1 MSAAGSR
8 RLQAGCSCSRR
19 DFLARGLYGIG
30 VGAGLPFILGRTS
43 AALAAQA
50 LEGTSLEKHPERI
63 LVVIE
68 LSGGNDGLNTVV
80 PYGDASYYRA
90 RPHLAIPE
98 RDTIA
103 IADGFGFHP
112 SMVGFERLYKDGVL
126 AVVHGCG
133 YDHPSLSHFSSMGFW
148 HTGVPNG
155 GEPLGWLGRLADEG
169 YDAESRNVIVNVGSA
184 QSLAVRSRR
193 HSPLV
198 FDDPARFR
206 REGTEDELQ
215 MLAGLNQPRTTT
227 NATLEFLAATARN
240 ASDSSDFVRQAS
252 ASYRTPVDYGSGGG
266 LAANLQRVAA
276 LIAGG
281 MRTRIYYV
289 SYAGNSFDTHVQQ
302 ADLHSRLLMYTADAV
317 HGFVEDMK
325 RIGRGDD
332 VAVMTFTEFGRRV
345 EENGSLGTDHGTA
358 TPMFVIGKGVKGG
371 LYGQHPSLTD
381 LDDGNLKMTTDFR
394 RVYATMIKEW
404 LGYDDTR
411 LVLKGV
417 FDPLR
422 LFA

>member
-1 MSAAGSR
+1 MSR
-8 RLQAGCSCSRR
+8 KQMHVGCGCSRR
-19 DFLARGLYGIG
+19 EFLARGLYGIG
-30 VGAGLPFILGRTS
+30 VGAGLPLILSQTS
-43 AALAAQA
+43 AALTAQA
-50 LEGTSLEKHPERI
+50 LEGTSVEKHPNRV

-80 PYGDASYYRA
+80 PFGDPAYYRA
-90 RPHLAIPE
+90 RPKLGIAE
-98 RDTIA
+98 REVIK

-112 SMVGFERLYKDGVL
+112 SMVGFERLYKDGLL

-155 GEPLGWLGRLADEG
+155 GEPFGWLGRLADET
-169 YDAESRNVIVNVGSA
+169 YDKGKRNLIVNLGTS
-184 QSLAVRSRR
+184 QSLAVRSRQ

-206 REGTEDELQ
+206 REGTDGQKDVLVELSR
-215 MLAGLNQPRTTT
+215 PRTTT
-227 NATLEFLAATARN
+227 NSTLEFLAAMAQN
-240 ASDSSDFVRQAS
+240 ATESSDFVRQAS
-252 ASYRTPVDYGSGGG
+252 ATYQTPVDYGIGGG
-266 LAANLQRVAA
+266 IGGNLQRVAA
-276 LIAGG
+276 LLAAG
-281 MRTRIYYV
+281 MPTRIYYV
-289 SYAGNSFDTHVQQ
+289 TYQGNSFDTHVQQ

-317 HGFVEDMK
+317 RGFIEDIE
-325 RIGRGDD
+325 RIGRADD
-332 VAVMTFTEFGRRV
+332 VAVMIFTEFGRRV

-358 TPMFVIGKGVKGG
+358 TPMFVVGKGIKGG
-371 LYGQHPSLTD
+371 MCGQHPSLTD

-404 LGYDDTR
+404 LGYDDAP
-411 LVLKGV
+411 VILKGR
-417 FDPLR
+417 FEPLG